1 MSIDLVYDLD
11 ENPRSIR
18 DIVIYSLQWI
28 VTMFYGV
35 VWGYAIVG
43 VGLGFKGEILASY
56 MSTVVLM
63 IGSSTLIQSY
73 LGHRFSMVSG
83 PNDITSLAILYA
95 FSVGGESFAFQA
107 FTAQAIAGLLL
118 AVFSYIGIVKY
129 LSRIWSDL
137 VSGSM
142 VLMVGLAIA
151 GQGAKLLISQGPGW
165 PLIFS
170 VILALFAGMISL
182 KGKGLISTL
191 PSLIIISLGYAVF
204 IALGHFNWSLIN
216 EVPTFTIPNILPY
229 GLEFPSLGLIV
240 TMIIVNLMSILNVYG
255 NLKGYSAAVLD
266 REVDPK
272 DVKSSF
278 IVFSIIETA
287 LAGFLGVPGLVAYS
301 ESIGVITMTRVAS
314 RSFLIISSAIFIL
327 LGFLGPLGGFMA
339 AMPEPVAGAILLGI
353 ASTVIGSGADI
364 WARSKFARREIFIVG
379 FSIFLSLGL
388 SLQPDTF
395 WDNIPRLVATVFSNP
410 SITVIFSVIALEQI
424 FFRK

>member
-1 MSIDLVYDLD
+1 L
-11 ENPRSIR
+11 
-18 DIVIYSLQWI
+18 
-28 VTMFYGV
+28 
-35 VWGYAIVG
+35 
-43 VGLGFKGEILASY
+43 
-56 MSTVVLM
+56 
-63 IGSSTLIQSY
+63 
-73 LGHRFSMVSG
+73 
-83 PNDITSLAILYA
+83 
-95 FSVGGESFAFQA
+95 
-107 FTAQAIAGLLL
+107 
-118 AVFSYIGIVKY
+118 SYIGIVKY

-142 VLMVGLAIA
+142 ILMVGLAIA
-151 GQGAKLLISQGPGW
+151 GQGARLLISQGPGW

-170 VILALFAGMISL
+170 VILALLAGIISL

-204 IALGHFNWSLIN
+204 IALGRFNWSLIN
-216 EVPTFTIPNILPY
+216 ELPTFTIPNILPY
-229 GLEFPSLGLIV
+229 GLELPSLGLIV

-314 RSFLIISSAIFIL
+314 RSFLMISSTIFIL

-364 WARSKFARREIFIVG
+364 WSKSKFSRREIFIVG

-395 WDNIPRLVATVFSNP
+395 WDKIPRLVATVFSNP